1 MTTHHADLSEVFQY
15 SLGSIAN
22 ELLQVGIITHEV
34 QKSATYDSM
43 IGSFV
48 SAMILFRT
56 ASDLEKH
63 CVNFLK
69 ALSKV
74 GGPVALAADNM
85 IRAEWIE
92 AVESEL
98 EFKI

>member
-1 MTTHHADLSEVFQY
+1 MTTHHADLSEVLQY

-34 QKSATYDSM
+34 QKSATYNSM
-43 IGSFV
+43 IGSFA
-48 SAMILFRT
+48 SAMSLKCT
-56 ASDLEKH
+56 TSDLEKH
-63 CVNFLK
+63 CVKFLK

-74 GGPVALAADNM
+74 GGPVADAADM
-85 IRAEWIE
+85 IQAKWIE

-98 EFKI
+98 EFKF

>member
-15 SLGSIAN
+15 SIGSIAN

-48 SAMILFRT
+48 SAMSLLDT
-56 ASDLEKH
+56 QPELEEY
-63 CVNFLK
+63 CVTFLK

-74 GGPVALAADNM
+74 GGPVAHAA
-85 IRAEWIE
+85 R
-92 AVESEL
+92 
-98 EFKI
+98 KIQTKWTETLRNGFNFSL